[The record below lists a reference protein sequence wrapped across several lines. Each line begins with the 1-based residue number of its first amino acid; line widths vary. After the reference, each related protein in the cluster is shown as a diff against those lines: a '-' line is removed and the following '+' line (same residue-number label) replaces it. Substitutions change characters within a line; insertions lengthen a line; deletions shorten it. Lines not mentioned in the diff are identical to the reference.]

1 MEILRATP
9 APKKPFDTT
18 SKNPLEAPV
27 LQASDALLGKSA
39 KSSPP
44 TGYSSSG
51 KSLQKPDPETSKKLA
66 LITRERYGLMDAARA
81 LVCYQGKQENRQYPA
96 TYHRVGECRYQ
107 MLGSL
112 VGVGLTPENRAHLLG
127 VATCGSVWACPV
139 CTALIQEGRRK
150 EIAKAIDWAYA
161 GGFQPAMVTF
171 TFPHRLYQSL
181 AELIEAQAQAFKL
194 LRKGAN
200 WDRFKKS
207 VVYNGLIRSLEL
219 TYGTS
224 GWHPHTHELFF
235 VSSEAEADDMR
246 LRLTELWLSACV
258 RAGLVDIDDVDQVR
272 DFRAHA
278 VDVRGWCQ
286 ASDYLAKQDSS
297 RHWGVDRELA
307 KASTKQG
314 RAKGQHP
321 FGLLALAAEGGKQA
335 GAKYLEYIA
344 AMKGKRQLFWSHGLK
359 ARVGLQEK
367 SDLQLADE
375 IPTAPLC
382 LFDAGHWHRVLAK
395 RQRAQLLL
403 AAERGG
409 APAVQ
414 VFLERL
420 RL

>member
-1 MEILRATP
+1 MKIITGHSDRFPFQKRPVGRP
-9 APKKPFDTT
+9 AKNALKP
-18 SKNPLEAPV
+18 PV
-27 LQASDALLGKSA
+27 LKASDSLLGKSA
-39 KSSPP
+39 KSAYPP
-44 TGYSSSG
+44 PSKT
-51 KSLQKPDPETSKKLA
+51 DPETRQKLA

-150 EIAKAIDWAYA
+150 EIAQAIDWAYA
-161 GGFQPAMVTF
+161 SGLQPSMVTF
-171 TFPHRLYQSL
+171 TFPHRLNQSL
-181 AELIEAQAQAFKL
+181 AELIEAQTQAFHL
-194 LRKGAN
+194 LRKGSPWN
-200 WDRFKKS
+200 RFKKS
-207 VVYNGLIRSLEL
+207 VGYQGLIRSLEL

-246 LRLTELWLSACV
+246 VRLSELWLSACV
-258 RAGLVDIDDVDQVR
+258 RAGLVDIDDVEQVSA
-272 DFRAHA
+272 FRAHA

-344 AMKGKRQLFWSHGLK
+344 VMKGKRQLFWSHGLK

-375 IPTAPLC
+375 IPTMPLC

-395 RQRAQLLL
+395 RQRAQLLI

-409 APAVQ
+409 APAVRD
-414 VFLERL
+414 FLERL